1 MRKSIIGTLALAGAL
16 AACGRGAKGG
26 QGQGD
31 TLSRDLQ
38 LAPTDTGSRLADRP
52 AGGGAAAAPARPAP
66 AAAKPA
72 ASAPV
77 LARGTTFAATARD
90 TITSRHNKPGESM
103 VVLVSNDVKDRS
115 GRTVIPAGSPVT
127 VHIDQ
132 LKSQSSRS
140 ARDSELHLTPVSVEI
155 GGKSYPVSG
164 TVDTVAYEFVGRGI
178 TAGTAAKVGVGAA
191 VGAVLG
197 RVIGGNKTGTIVGG
211 VAGAAGGAAV
221 ADQTGDRDVTIYPGA
236 LVRMTLTGEFRR

>member
-1 MRKSIIGTLALAGAL
+1 MRKTIIGTLALAGAL
-16 AACGRGAKGG
+16 AACGGGAKGG

-38 LAPTDTGSRLADRP
+38 LAPTDTGSKLADRP
-52 AGGGAAAAPARPAP
+52 ARSAPPAARPAP
-66 AAAKPA
+66 
-72 ASAPV
+72 SAPV
-77 LARGTTFAATARD
+77 LARGTSFSGAARD

-115 GRTVIPAGSPVT
+115 GRTVIPAGAPVT
-127 VHIDQ
+127 LHIDQ
-132 LKSQSSRS
+132 LKSQSSRT

-164 TVDTVAYEFVGRGI
+164 TVDTIAYQFVGRGI